1 MTGDPHPVFQDGL
14 APEKA
19 NARARLPIL
28 LGSPDELRA
37 LDGTTSWLVYIA
49 SLRKYFDRS
58 TDDTTTPD
66 DGYTVIVDAN
76 GARWKVTGFGDA
88 AGRFDAYDVIANQS
102 SYDDR
107 PQGFRLFLVDAFGG
121 DGGWIVRDD
130 AGPSGWYGPFPYRG
144 PRGGDRYDFYVDD
157 PDAPISGE
165 IIVKALIT
173 TKVTFPAFLLDS
185 KARADV
191 GPEADAVFSIRKNG
205 VQFATCTFDTGV
217 TTGAFVCPADTT
229 FDPDS
234 DDELTI
240 VAPDPMDSLLRR
252 PRMTLTGFRPA
263 T

>member
-1 MTGDPHPVFQDGL
+1 MLNLIPQT
-14 APEKA
+14 K
-19 NARARLPIL
+19 NW
-28 LGSPDELRA
+28 LRA
-37 LDGTTSWLVYIA
+37 NGDRPVAAKPFS
-49 SLRKYFDRS
+49 SLSSYKAIKHHQTLAKTLGIPNPFYRS
-58 TDDTTTPD
+58 TEGMTDKLT
-66 DGYTVIVDAN
+66 
-76 GARWKVTGFGDA
+76 
-88 AGRFDAYDVIANQS
+88 
-102 SYDDR
+102 
-107 PQGFRLFLVDAFGG
+107 
-121 DGGWIVRDD
+121 
-130 AGPSGWYGPFPYRG
+130 
-144 PRGGDRYDFYVDD
+144 
-157 PDAPISGE
+157 
-165 IIVKALIT
+165 LI
-173 TKVTFPAFLLDS
+173 DS